1 MYAVDPF
8 LNFFRADGIDLV
20 QDDHVGFSHLC
31 IQQELHFLRQVD
43 VRILRHDHTDPL
55 RIHDAHEWHEGK
67 LSLFLIVKFQIYMI
81 QSTDAASRYIG
92 EDDVSSGVF
101 QLVELV
107 YKILMLVA
115 YAVA

>member
-8 LNFFRADGIDLV
+8 LNFFRTDGIDLV

-43 VRILRHDHTDPL
+43 VCVFRHDHTDPL
-55 RIHDAHEWHEGK
+55 RVHDAHERHEDK
-67 LSLFLIVKFQIYMI
+67 LSLFLVVKFQIYVI
-81 QSTDAASRYIG
+81 QRTDTASRYIG
-92 EDDVSSGVF
+92 EDDVRSGVF